1 MSYVTKVYKE
11 PGGDKMVID
20 NGGEIEV
27 VAGGKITNAGTQAS
41 AIVNAKADYATGDLD
56 IEAEIITAVNASN
69 GKINAIIAALK
80 GVGIIAS

>member
-1 MSYVTKVYKE
+1 MAYVTKVYKE
-11 PGGDKMVID
+11 PGGDTLVVD
-20 NGGEIEV
+20 SGGEIKV

-41 AIVNAKADYATGDLD
+41 TIANAKVDYTTGNLD
-56 IEAEIITAVNASN
+56 TEAEIIAAQNASN